1 MIKAYFYFLESG
13 VILSSLS
20 FLKFYSINAKLRGI
34 IFTLLGGTL
43 WGFSGTCGQYLLAV
57 KGFDATWITIIRM
70 LIGGIIIL
78 GFSVIHKK
86 EQLKRIL
93 LNKQDL
99 FHLFLFS
106 IFGLVICQYT
116 YMTAIF
122 YLNAGTATVLQYL
135 GPLFIMIY
143 TCIKTLR
150 YPSSKECISIF
161 FAILGTF
168 LLATQGN
175 INTLVISPQGLFW
188 GILSALGVMFYTIL
202 PINLMAKWGSIIVTG
217 YGLLFGGIFLY
228 LISGK
233 GNFPFSIDLYTA
245 FALAAIIIFGTVIA
259 FILYLQ
265 GVNDIGAVKAS
276 MISCVEPVSAAIFSV
291 VWLNSQF
298 TYIDVIGFI
307 CIITTVFL
315 LIKSK

>member
-1 MIKAYFYFLESG
+1 M
-13 VILSSLS
+13 SSLS
-20 FLKFYSINAKLRGI
+20 FLKFYSSNPKLRGI
-34 IFTLLGGTL
+34 IFTLLGGIL
-43 WGFSGTCGQYLLAV
+43 WGFSGTCGQYLLSI

-70 LIGGIIIL
+70 IIGGIIIL
-78 GFSVIHKK
+78 AFSAIHKK

-93 LNKQDL
+93 LNKHDL

-150 YPSSKECISIF
+150 YPSSKEYISIF
-161 FAILGTF
+161 LAILGTF

-175 INTLVISPQGLFW
+175 INALAISSQGLLW
-188 GILSALGVMFYTIL
+188 GLLSALGVMFYTIL
-202 PINLMAKWGSIIVTG
+202 PINLMAKWGSIIVAG

-233 GNFPFSIDLYTA
+233 WIFPFSIDLYTA

-265 GVNDIGAVKAS
+265 GVNDIGAIKAS
-276 MISCVEPVSAAIFSV
+276 MISCVEPVSAAIFSAI
-291 VWLNSQF
+291 WLNSQF
-298 TYIDVIGFI
+298 TFIDIIGFL